1 MDNNHNMPGQQNDK
15 QEEQEYSL
23 YTEKIVRKPGIRI
36 KRAVKQIAKVVGSA
50 VLFGVVSGLVLSVV
64 YPTAKKFVGDAE
76 PTTRQGTVIPTD
88 SQTEEPADAS
98 WAYSD
103 TETGE
108 PESSA
113 AVQNESNYNAGGSG
127 SEGISGENG
136 GNATENTAEN
146 ADNQVIGREELES
159 LVNDRIDHAF
169 TMYKPGMSELDSLY
183 SGLRTV
189 INDVN
194 KSIVSVEVSYDG
206 VNWDY
211 ISDTGIM
218 GFIAADDDEYFYILT
233 IKEFV
238 EEKYLSVIFN
248 DGTVAQGTYITG
260 DMTTNQAIVAVD
272 KSVFGGKVP
281 ENVKTAV
288 LGNSYVVQQGDK
300 VMAIG
305 NIYGQS
311 DMVVY
316 TTATSVKKSVVD
328 TDCSYRVIS
337 TDILSGD
344 ADSGIIVNTKG
355 EIVGIIP
362 YHNEAISGEI
372 INSYGISELKRL
384 IERLINGKV
393 TPYMGVI
400 PQTVTSVMKD
410 VYGMPDGVYV
420 NLVERD
426 SPAFYAGIQSGDI
439 ITYIGKESVMT
450 SRALQNILFMTDAGT
465 ELTVY
470 ISRPGKDGYRNI
482 EITLV
487 LGSE

>member
-23 YTEKIVRKPGIRI
+23 YTEKIVRKPGSRI

-88 SQTEEPADAS
+88 SQTEEPAGDS

-136 GNATENTAEN
+136 GNAMENTSEN

>member
-1 MDNNHNMPGQQNDK
+1 
-15 QEEQEYSL
+15 
-23 YTEKIVRKPGIRI
+23 
-36 KRAVKQIAKVVGSA
+36 
-50 VLFGVVSGLVLSVV
+50 
-64 YPTAKKFVGDAE
+64 
-76 PTTRQGTVIPTD
+76 
-88 SQTEEPADAS
+88 
-98 WAYSD
+98 
-103 TETGE
+103 
-108 PESSA
+108 
-113 AVQNESNYNAGGSG
+113 
-127 SEGISGENG
+127 
-136 GNATENTAEN
+136 
-146 ADNQVIGREELES
+146 
-159 LVNDRIDHAF
+159 
-169 TMYKPGMSELDSLY
+169 MSELDSLY

-362 YHNEAISGEI
+362 YHNEAISG
-372 INSYGISELKRL
+372 
-384 IERLINGKV
+384 
-393 TPYMGVI
+393 
-400 PQTVTSVMKD
+400 
-410 VYGMPDGVYV
+410 
-420 NLVERD
+420 RD
-426 SPAFYAGIQSGDI
+426 SH
-439 ITYIGKESVMT
+439 
-450 SRALQNILFMTDAGT
+450 
-465 ELTVY
+465 
-470 ISRPGKDGYRNI
+470 
-482 EITLV
+482 
-487 LGSE
+487 

>member
-88 SQTEEPADAS
+88 SQTEEPADDS

-127 SEGISGENG
+127 SEGISVENG

>member
-23 YTEKIVRKPGIRI
+23 YTEKIVRKPGSRI

-88 SQTEEPADAS
+88 SQTEEPADDS

-218 GFIAADDDEYFYILT
+218 GFIVADDDEYFYILT

-311 DMVVY
+311 DMV
-316 TTATSVKKSVVD
+316 
-328 TDCSYRVIS
+328 
-337 TDILSGD
+337 
-344 ADSGIIVNTKG
+344 
-355 EIVGIIP
+355 
-362 YHNEAISGEI
+362 
-372 INSYGISELKRL
+372 L
-384 IERLINGKV
+384 I
-393 TPYMGVI
+393 
-400 PQTVTSVMKD
+400 
-410 VYGMPDGVYV
+410 
-420 NLVERD
+420 
-426 SPAFYAGIQSGDI
+426 F
-439 ITYIGKESVMT
+439 
-450 SRALQNILFMTDAGT
+450 LF
-465 ELTVY
+465 
-470 ISRPGKDGYRNI
+470 
-482 EITLV
+482 
-487 LGSE
+487 

>member
-1 MDNNHNMPGQQNDK
+1 
-15 QEEQEYSL
+15 
-23 YTEKIVRKPGIRI
+23 
-36 KRAVKQIAKVVGSA
+36 
-50 VLFGVVSGLVLSVV
+50 
-64 YPTAKKFVGDAE
+64 
-76 PTTRQGTVIPTD
+76 
-88 SQTEEPADAS
+88 
-98 WAYSD
+98 
-103 TETGE
+103 
-108 PESSA
+108 
-113 AVQNESNYNAGGSG
+113 
-127 SEGISGENG
+127 
-136 GNATENTAEN
+136 
-146 ADNQVIGREELES
+146 
-159 LVNDRIDHAF
+159 
-169 TMYKPGMSELDSLY
+169 
-183 SGLRTV
+183 
-189 INDVN
+189 
-194 KSIVSVEVSYDG
+194 
-206 VNWDY
+206 
-211 ISDTGIM
+211 
-218 GFIAADDDEYFYILT
+218 
-233 IKEFV
+233 
-238 EEKYLSVIFN
+238 
-248 DGTVAQGTYITG
+248 
-260 DMTTNQAIVAVD
+260 
-272 KSVFGGKVP
+272 
-281 ENVKTAV
+281 
-288 LGNSYVVQQGDK
+288 
-300 VMAIG
+300 
-305 NIYGQS
+305 
-311 DMVVY
+311 MVVY

>member
-23 YTEKIVRKPGIRI
+23 YTEKIVRKPGSRI
-36 KRAVKQIAKVVGSA
+36 KRAVKHMAKVVGSA

-76 PTTRQGTVIPTD
+76 STTRQGTVIPTD
-88 SQTEEPADAS
+88 SQTEEPADDS

-113 AVQNESNYNAGGSG
+113 AVQNESNYNTGESG

-159 LVNDRIDHAF
+159 LVDDKIDHAF
-169 TMYKPGMSELDSLY
+169 TMDKPGMSELDSLY